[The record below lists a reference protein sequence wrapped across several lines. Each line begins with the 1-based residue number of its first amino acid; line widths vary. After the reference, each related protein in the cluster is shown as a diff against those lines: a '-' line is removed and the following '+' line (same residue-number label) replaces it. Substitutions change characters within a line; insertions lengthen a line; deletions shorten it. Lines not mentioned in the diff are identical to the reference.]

1 MNFTASPEQVRESVA
16 RSISHSTDV
25 DDMLAGVAAE
35 VAKAVPYDGGMWFG
49 VDPATM
55 MAVAPARLE
64 SLDGGFC
71 QPFWNNEFHEQDA
84 ILFRDLANRPRDTAA
99 TLRDEIGDLLQ
110 RSARYRDFL
119 EPQGYAEELRAVFR
133 SGGRTWGVVALFRD
147 RGREPFDAHAVS
159 VLSAISSVVADA
171 LRTHATVTVA
181 PTGLVHSPGLMLFDD
196 TATVLSVNDSA
207 SQWLEDL
214 FGRGTDWVAQLSDP
228 ERLDTNPAVPLIP
241 LLSKARAVA
250 AGRDRGDARARIR
263 DRSGR
268 WVVLHASVLG
278 GGERGPIAVIVEPA
292 KSADIAPIVVEA
304 YGLTPRERDVV
315 RSIAT
320 GSSTPQIADE
330 LFLSAHTV
338 RDHIKSVFD
347 KIGVTSRSELVAKLF
362 ADHYIDPFHEQMVTV
377 D

>member
-1 MNFTASPEQVRESVA
+1 MNISTSPERVRESVA
-16 RSISHSTDV
+16 RTISQSRDV

-35 VAKAVPYDGGMWFG
+35 VAKVVPYDGGMWFG

-64 SLDGGFC
+64 YLDGGFC

-84 ILFRDLANRPRDTAA
+84 NLFRDLAARPRDTAA
-99 TLRDEIGDLLQ
+99 TLRDEVGSLLQ

-119 EPQGYAEELRAVFR
+119 EPQGYEEELRGVFR

-147 RGREPFDAHAVS
+147 RGRDPFDADAVA

-196 TATVLSVNDSA
+196 SATVMSVNDSA
-207 SQWLEDL
+207 SRWLEDL
-214 FGRGTDWVAQLSDP
+214 FGQGTDWIAELSDP

-250 AGRDRGDARARIR
+250 AGRDRGEARARIR

-268 WVVLHASVLG
+268 WMVLHASVLG
-278 GGERGPIAVIVEPA
+278 GAERGPIAVIVEPA
-292 KSADIAPIVVEA
+292 KSSDIAPIVVEA

-320 GSSTPQIADE
+320 GSSTPQIAAE

-362 ADHYIDPFHEQMVTV
+362 ADHYTDPFHETLVAV